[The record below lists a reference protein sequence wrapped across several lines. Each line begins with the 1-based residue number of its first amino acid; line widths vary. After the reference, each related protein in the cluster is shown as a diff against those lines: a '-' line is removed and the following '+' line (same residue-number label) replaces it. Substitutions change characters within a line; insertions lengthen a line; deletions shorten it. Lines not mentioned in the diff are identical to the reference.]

1 MGQIGIKHRLSTAF
15 HPETDGQTERTNQSL
30 EAYLRHYVNY
40 AQNNWVSLLPM
51 AQLALNNNA
60 SETTKESPFF
70 LNYGKPPNLFMEPR
84 TSVKAEKAIVM
95 AEELQKAHATAREA
109 IRHSQQRIQ
118 KQRFKESKT
127 APQLKKGDKVYLLT
141 KNLKTKRKTKKLD
154 HVKVGPFLIAEQ
166 KGAVSYR
173 LELPPDARIHP
184 VFHISLLEPAHPD
197 ATLQTTFH
205 YQEQEDDE
213 YEVEKIVD
221 YDRKSQRYLIK
232 WKGYPSDENTWEP
245 LTNLNCS
252 RMLHQYHRRN

>member
-1 MGQIGIKHRLSTAF
+1 MG
-15 HPETDGQTERTNQSL
+15 
-30 EAYLRHYVNY
+30 
-40 AQNNWVSLLPM
+40 
-51 AQLALNNNA
+51 
-60 SETTKESPFF
+60 
-70 LNYGKPPNLFMEPR
+70 
-84 TSVKAEKAIVM
+84 
-95 AEELQKAHATAREA
+95 ELQKAHRTAQDA

-166 KGAVSYR
+166 KGTVSYR
-173 LELPPDARIHP
+173 LELPPDAKIHP
-184 VFHISLLEPAHPD
+184 VFHISLLEPAHPS

-221 YDRKSQRYLIK
+221 
-232 WKGYPSDENTWEP
+232 
-245 LTNLNCS
+245 NLNCPKL
-252 RMLHQYHRRN
+252 LHQYHRRRKGIDPYSPGSPSSGE